1 MKMRL
6 HPAAE
11 AQVNALIQRP
21 RGTALLHGPRGVGKR
36 TTALEVARQLNC
48 EGCSDGSCHA
58 CRMAAG
64 GNHPNIIVVGP
75 DEKGKIG
82 VEAVHELQHALY
94 YQQYERRGWRVV
106 VLAEAETLT
115 LPAQSA
121 LLKTLEEPPA
131 GTLIILTSET
141 PQALLPTVLS
151 RCVLI
156 FTPAL
161 PLPAIEA
168 FVREAYPQADAA
180 AIAASSRGLIGR
192 AIEHASNPGLLE
204 QDQQLAAEVGELL
217 GATGGFERLQL
228 AGRMAARAD
237 QRSAYLSELALQ
249 THTAARRAVGGAG
262 SVGALER
269 LHQRLW
275 ANVNPKTAFEA
286 FALELA

>member
-1 MKMRL
+1 M
-6 HPAAE
+6 
-11 AQVNALIQRP
+11 
-21 RGTALLHGPRGVGKR
+21 LHGPRGVGKR

-64 GNHPNIIVVGP
+64 GNHPNIILVSP

-121 LLKTLEEPPA
+121 LLKTLEEPPI

-168 FVREAYPQADAA
+168 FVREVYPQADAA
-180 AIAASSRGLIGR
+180 AIAASSRR

-204 QDQQLAAEVGELL
+204 QDQQLAAEVGQLL
-217 GATGGFERLQL
+217 GAASGFERLQL
-228 AGRMAARAD
+228 AGRMATRAD
-237 QRSAYLSELALQ
+237 QRGAYLSELALQ
-249 THTAARRAVGGAG
+249 THTAVRSAADGADG
-262 SVGALER
+262 VGALER